1 MSQQNEGKPATT
13 SLHAEVAALRAEN
26 AQLREQLRI
35 LERLVPDPVIELD
48 RELRVKNFSRLVDG
62 FSADSVKFRW
72 LELVELPD
80 RAKIVEMFGQVF
92 AEHRAASVTVGA
104 RREDNGQ
111 PMRFT
116 VHAVP
121 GDDSEDPQSIVVLAR
136 DATEE
141 HKLLGQLATQRAYFQ
156 AIFEQ
161 ATDMILL
168 FDDDMRCI
176 EANPALAATL
186 GYSAEELGSLSLP
199 DLFPHMAL
207 ADGPERWQAFLAK
220 GSLRG
225 TAQMRRKDSTLFDT
239 EFRAVANIMP
249 GVHMSITRDISA
261 QQQAEREVAQRRAF
275 YRAIFESVPFGLG
288 TADRDGRPVAWNQ
301 AMLRTTGYSEAELQA
316 TQRVSDFFVDA
327 ERVRRIVTDNI
338 EFQGRELEMRR
349 PDGTTFPARVSLALV
364 PLPDGAQTLAI
375 VEDVSAEAKMR
386 ADLEFQ
392 ARVLATMHEA
402 VVVVDKDRRVEY
414 LNDRARTLFCVVPGD
429 IMGQGAYGQLRWRV
443 AEPAGAGEAPAD
455 VAPGGNWSAQLVV
468 DLPDGTERRMGV
480 TATRRRDRSGNDNG
494 WIAVLH
500 DVTAEHHL
508 ADALATQSAHLEAIF
523 EHAADM
529 ILLTGDDMRYIDV
542 NPAAAATLGY
552 TVEEMRALAVT
563 DVFPPME
570 QATALALWQA
580 FIAEG
585 SQAGEVQVRRKDGTV
600 IDVGYRAVANILP
613 GVHLS
618 IMRDIGERKQLE
630 ADLARSEAYYRAI
643 FEHAPIGMGISDPSG
658 KPVAWNAAMAQ
669 ASGVSDADV
678 RALDHAADLYATPEE
693 RERLLDLLV
702 AQGSVQRAA
711 VRMRR
716 ADGSSYPVRMSLQP
730 IELSGGRHL
739 LAMMED
745 VTEEVDAR
753 AQEAFLASVMS
764 NLQDAVT
771 VTDSA
776 GRVIFW
782 NAGAEALSGV
792 SAGQILGRRYRD
804 FFGFRESSPD
814 PVPEIRRAL
823 EATGH
828 WEGEIPLVLLNG
840 SELWT
845 WTAISQLHGK
855 DGAITGRIAVIYD
868 LTEQRALEAANR
880 RQAQILNGVMEAIIV
895 TDLAFNITDWNA
907 NADAMYG
914 WRAGEVVGRSVDAL
928 LGTEHEDLDAVLAE
942 FRDKGRWQGE
952 VSQRHKDGQSL
963 CVLAS
968 VSYVYDDGG
977 APVAVV
983 AVNRDITRRHDAEN
997 ALRTAQS
1004 DLRRLMRRLER
1015 TEMTQRKEL
1024 ARNLHD
1030 DLGATLTAVR
1040 LDIDWLDAHLHD
1052 SAPPDVIAKL
1062 ERMAGL
1068 ATAAIR
1074 TTQAVTSDLRPSLLD
1089 DLGLVAALEYLA
1101 ETWSTAAAIPADLH
1115 LDEALEERLDPELAM
1130 DLYRIAQEA
1139 LTNVAR
1145 HAAATQATLELTEED
1160 GQVVLLVADNGRG
1173 VEIDRQ
1179 IAAEALGLIGM
1190 RERAEAWDG
1199 SMVLT
1204 GVPGRGSILTV
1215 RIPLDAATMA
1225 GGGSDPGPDDAP
1237 GKP

>member
-1 MSQQNEGKPATT
+1 MSPQNEDKPDTT

-26 AQLREQLRI
+26 AKLLQQLRI
-35 LERLVPDPVIELD
+35 YERLVPEPIVEVD
-48 RELRVKNFSRLVDG
+48 RSLRVTRHTRAYDG
-62 FSADSVKFRW
+62 FGEETIMRNPFASVEPAQRDGVKAALR
-72 LELVELPD
+72 
-80 RAKIVEMFGQVF
+80 QVF
-92 AEHRAASVTVGA
+92 ADGRSATLSVSV
-104 RREDNGQ
+104 RREDDGRPVQ
-111 PMRFT
+111 FRILVTP
-116 VHAVP
+116 A
-121 GDDSEDPQSIVVLAR
+121 DESSEPQTLYALVQDVTEQRALA
-136 DATEE
+136 AEAE
-141 HKLLGQLATQRAYFQ
+141 TQRAYFQ

-161 ATDMILL
+161 AADMIFLAG
-168 FDDDMRCI
+168 DDMRCVA
-176 EANPALAATL
+176 ANPALAATL
-186 GYSAEELGSLSLP
+186 GYSAEEMCALSLP
-199 DLFPHMAL
+199 DIFPHMAL
-207 ADGPERWQAFLAK
+207 ADGPERWQAFLVNGA
-220 GSLRG
+220 LRG
-225 TAQMRRKDSTLFDT
+225 TAQMRRKDGTLFDA
-239 EFRAVANIMP
+239 EFRAVANIIP
-249 GVHMSITRDISA
+249 GVHMSITRDVSV
-261 QQQAEREVAQRRAF
+261 QKQAEHDVAQSRAS
-275 YRAIFESVPFGLG
+275 YQAIFE
-288 TADRDGRPVAWNQ
+288 N
-301 AMLRTTGYSEAELQA
+301 A
-316 TQRVSDFFVDA
+316 T
-327 ERVRRIVTDNI
+327 
-338 EFQGRELEMRR
+338 
-349 PDGTTFPARVSLALV
+349 
-364 PLPDGAQTLAI
+364 
-375 VEDVSAEAKMR
+375 
-386 ADLEFQ
+386 
-392 ARVLATMHEA
+392 
-402 VVVVDKDRRVEY
+402 
-414 LNDRARTLFCVVPGD
+414 
-429 IMGQGAYGQLRWRV
+429 
-443 AEPAGAGEAPAD
+443 
-455 VAPGGNWSAQLVV
+455 
-468 DLPDGTERRMGV
+468 
-480 TATRRRDRSGNDNG
+480 
-494 WIAVLH
+494 
-500 DVTAEHHL
+500 
-508 ADALATQSAHLEAIF
+508 
-523 EHAADM
+523 DM
-529 ILLTGDDMRYIDV
+529 ILLTDDDMRYIDA
-542 NPAAAATLGY
+542 NPAAAAALGY
-552 TVEEMRALAVT
+552 TVEELRGLAVT

-570 QATALALWQA
+570 QATARSLWQA

-585 SQAGEVQVRRKDGTV
+585 SQAGEVQVRRKDGTLV
-600 IDVGYRAVANILP
+600 DADYRAVANILP

-618 IMRDIGERKQLE
+618 IIRDIGERKRLE
-630 ADLARSEAYYRAI
+630 AALARSEAYYRAI
-643 FEHAPIGMGISDPSG
+643 FDHAPIGMGISDPSG
-658 KPVAWNAAMAQ
+658 RPVAWNAAMAQ

-678 RALDHAADLYATPEE
+678 RALDHVADLYATPEE
-693 RERLLDLLV
+693 RQRLLDLLV

-804 FFGFRESSPD
+804 FFGFRESSPN

-1204 GVPGRGSILTV
+1204 GAPGRGSILTV